1 MKTEEIDRIIAEALE
16 AEKNKGNGR
25 KRKGKA
31 LSTHSGNTVQRIRN
45 ILNVVFIIG
54 FVAAVIIYFALPDQ
68 RLLFFSVG
76 FGAMLLKIVEF
87 FLRFLF

>member
-31 LSTHSGNTVQRIRN
+31 LSTHSGNTVLRIRN

-54 FVAAVIIYFALPDQ
+54 FVAAVIIYFTLPDQ